1 MSAIDVYEPFNRGL
15 PPLKKYAKQLFGR
28 RAFISEFAKSELR
41 RQNFGSPLGQIWLV
55 LNPLLLSAVYF
66 LLIIIISGQTDSARY
81 AHLTAGLFVFYL
93 ITNSIT
99 AGAKSITAGG
109 RLILNSAFPRIMLPI
124 AASVVALFKFIPT
137 LIVLFAIHIILGLPI
152 TFALFWAIPLIF
164 IFYIFSLAC
173 AILFSC
179 INVYFRD
186 IQNLLPYL
194 TRTLLYLSPV
204 LYESSAL
211 TEKLSILKTIN
222 PLYPMLDSWSRVMV
236 KGELPFAADVF
247 QSLIWTLALL
257 AISSYLFLSREREFA
272 VRI

>member
-1 MSAIDVYEPFNRGL
+1 M
-15 PPLKKYAKQLFGR
+15 
-28 RAFISEFAKSELR
+28 
-41 RQNFGSPLGQIWLV
+41 
-55 LNPLLLSAVYF
+55 
-66 LLIIIISGQTDSARY
+66 
-81 AHLTAGLFVFYL
+81 

-99 AGAKSITAGG
+99 AGAKSVTAGG

-137 LIVLFAIHIILGLPI
+137 LIVLFAIHMILGLPI

>member
-1 MSAIDVYEPFNRGL
+1 MSAIDVFEPFHRGL
-15 PPLKKYAKQLFGR
+15 PPLRKYTKQLLSR
-28 RAFISEFAKSELR
+28 SAFISEFAKSELR
-41 RQNFGSPLGQIWLV
+41 RQNYGSPLGQIWLV

-66 LLIIIISGQTDSARY
+66 LLIIIISGHTNSTRY
-81 AHLTAGLFVFYL
+81 AHLTAGLFAFYL

-99 AGAKSITAGG
+99 AGAKSVTAGG

-137 LIVLFAIHIILGLPI
+137 LVVLFALHLILGLPI
-152 TFALFWAIPLIF
+152 SLALLWVIPLIL

-211 TEKLSILKTIN
+211 TQKLSFLKTIN
-222 PLYPMLDSWSRVMV
+222 PLYPMLDSWSRVVV
-236 KGELPFAADVF
+236 KGELPYTTDILQALTW
-247 QSLIWTLALL
+247 SIALL
-257 AISSYLFLSREREFA
+257 VVSSYFFLSREREFA
-272 VRI
+272 VRL

>member
-1 MSAIDVYEPFNRGL
+1 MSAIDVFEPFHRGL

-41 RQNFGSPLGQIWLV
+41 RQNYGSPLGQIWLI

-66 LLIIIISGQTDSARY
+66 LLIVIISGHTNSARY

-99 AGAKSITAGG
+99 AGAKSVTAGG

-137 LIVLFAIHIILGLPI
+137 LVVLFAIHFILGLPL
-152 TFALFWAIPLIF
+152 TSALLWVIPLIA

-204 LYESSAL
+204 LYESSAI
-211 TEKLSILKTIN
+211 TEKLSFLKNIN
-222 PLYPMLDSWSRVMV
+222 PLYPMLDSWSRVVV
-236 KGELPFAADVF
+236 KGEIPFATDIL
-247 QSLIWTLALL
+247 QSLIWSTALL
-257 AISSYLFLSREREFA
+257 VFSSYLFLAREREFA

>member
-1 MSAIDVYEPFNRGL
+1 MSAIDVFEPFHRGL
-15 PPLKKYAKQLFGR
+15 PPLKKYAKQLLGR

-41 RQNFGSPLGQIWLV
+41 RQNFGSPLGQVWLV

-66 LLIIIISGQTDSARY
+66 LLIIIISGHTNSGRY
-81 AHLTAGLFVFYL
+81 AHLTAGLFAFYL

-99 AGAKSITAGG
+99 AGAKSVTAGG

-124 AASVVALFKFIPT
+124 AASVVALFKFMPT
-137 LIVLFAIHIILGLPI
+137 LAVLFLLHLILGLPF
-152 TFALFWAIPLIF
+152 TAALLWAIPLVL
-164 IFYIFSLAC
+164 IFYIFALAC

-211 TEKLSILKTIN
+211 TEKLNFLRVIN

-236 KGELPFAADVF
+236 KGELPFASDILQAT
-247 QSLIWTLALL
+247 IWSFALL
-257 AISSYLFLSREREFA
+257 VISSYLFLSREREFA